1 MMKLTQDST
10 ISANVQTQKTDARLL
25 WNLLFAD
32 TGRQVLLLAHDIKL
46 FPLLAEKPRTIKE
59 ICEELKICQRPAE
72 AILTVLV
79 SIELVEIEKNVY
91 SLTPVAREY
100 LLETSPAYFG
110 ALLEM
115 MIYSKGKHVSSFE
128 NLKKALFT
136 NNPRGNQLTQF
147 LAKNHELM
155 HAISFGNNVK
165 IIRGVVSSMHG
176 PSMAA
181 ASFWPELIDLS
192 ESKLLLDIGG
202 GSGAHSIGVV
212 SKWQNLRAI
221 LLDLPPVYQIA
232 AQFVSDYNLQD
243 KISTQK
249 FDMWNDSFPVAD
261 VHLYSAVYHDWP
273 AEKCQFLT
281 QKSFDSL
288 PSGGRIIIHEMLFND
303 DKTGPFP
310 VAAHHMNTSLSLGGQ
325 QYSGYELSM
334 MLKQAGFIDIE
345 IKPASSYWSLITAR
359 KA

>member
-1 MMKLTQDST
+1 MQP
-10 ISANVQTQKTDARLL
+10 QKTDERLL

-46 FPLLAEKPRTIKE
+46 FPLLAKKPCTLKE
-59 ICEELKICQRPAE
+59 ICEELKIYQRPAE
-72 AILTVLV
+72 AILSVLV
-79 SIELVEIEKNVY
+79 SINLVEVEKNVY
-91 SLTPVAREY
+91 SLTPVAKEY
-100 LLETSPAYFG
+100 LLETSPSYFG

-115 MIYSKGKHVSSFE
+115 MIFRDRKHISSFD
-128 NLKKALFT
+128 NLKKSLFA
-136 NNPRGNQLTQF
+136 NHPPGNKLMQS
-147 LAKNHELM
+147 LAQNYELM
-155 HAISFGNNVK
+155 RAVSFGNNFK
-165 IIRGVVSSMHG
+165 LIRGVISSMHG

-181 ASFWPELIDLS
+181 ASVWPELIDLS
-192 ESKLLLDIGG
+192 AHKLLLDIGG

-212 SKWQNLRAI
+212 SKWQNLRTI

-232 AQFVSDYNLQD
+232 AQFVSDYGLQD
-243 KISTQK
+243 KISTHK
-249 FDMWNDSFPVAD
+249 FDIWNDSFPLAD
-261 VHLYSAVYHDWP
+261 VHFYSAVYHDWP
-273 AEKCQFLT
+273 PEKCQFLT

-288 PSGGRIIIHEMLFND
+288 PSGGKIIIHEMLLND

-310 VAAHHMNTSLSLGGQ
+310 VTAHHMSTSLNLGGQ